1 MGLFANL
8 FRNTSRD
15 GEFLRLCARGT
26 LKEVHEALNSWAY
39 AGAKNKDGQTAL
51 MSASI
56 NPDANIVKLVIAEL
70 KKQNINII
78 NAPNNMGMTALHVA
92 AAYNNNPE
100 VIRILAE
107 AGANF
112 NARDNSGHTP
122 LMTAVSTVINDLANS
137 AYRDNTALVKALI
150 GCGKKRG
157 CGIDTRDGNGYTAL
171 HWLAMSGVNPAMIRV
186 LVEGGADLEAKD
198 AKGGTPIFCAVI
210 NPSTVMLKA
219 LIDAGADTDCN
230 DNDGIS
236 VLIYAIISLANGHTT
251 LNHIKLLIDN
261 MSYFDNFDI
270 NGATAMIYAAQLVDY
285 PEVVKMLIDAGAD
298 LTEEDFDGHTA
309 LDWAIH
315 VHNSAAVSM
324 LSARGARRNL

>member
-1 MGLFANL
+1 MRIQLKKVLSTICASATTLLLF
-8 FRNTSRD
+8 T
-15 GEFLRLCARGT
+15 GC
-26 LKEVHEALNSWAY
+26 
-39 AGAKNKDGQTAL
+39 AGASFTTTSIGNKTT
-51 MSASI
+51 I
-56 NPDANIVKLVIAEL
+56 
-70 KKQNINII
+70 
-78 NAPNNMGMTALHVA
+78 
-92 AAYNNNPE
+92 
-100 VIRILAE
+100 
-107 AGANF
+107 
-112 NARDNSGHTP
+112 
-122 LMTAVSTVINDLANS
+122 
-137 AYRDNTALVKALI
+137 
-150 GCGKKRG
+150 
-157 CGIDTRDGNGYTAL
+157 
-171 HWLAMSGVNPAMIRV
+171 
-186 LVEGGADLEAKD
+186 EAKD
-198 AKGGTPIFCAVI
+198 AEGGTPIFCAI
-210 NPSTVMLKA
+210 LNPSTVMLKA

>member
-1 MGLFANL
+1 MGLFGNL

-39 AGAKNKDGQTAL
+39 VGAKNKDGQTAL

-56 NPDANIVKLVIAEL
+56 NPDAI

-78 NAPNNMGMTALHVA
+78 NAPDHMGMTALHVA

-100 VIRILAE
+100 VIKILAE

-150 GCGKKRG
+150 GYGKKRG
-157 CGIDTRDGNGYTAL
+157 CDIDTRNGNGYTAL
-171 HWLAMSGVNPAMIRV
+171 HWLA
-186 LVEGGADLEAKD
+186 
-198 AKGGTPIFCAVI
+198 
-210 NPSTVMLKA
+210 MLKA

-236 VLIYAIISLANGHTT
+236 VLIYAIIYLANGHTT